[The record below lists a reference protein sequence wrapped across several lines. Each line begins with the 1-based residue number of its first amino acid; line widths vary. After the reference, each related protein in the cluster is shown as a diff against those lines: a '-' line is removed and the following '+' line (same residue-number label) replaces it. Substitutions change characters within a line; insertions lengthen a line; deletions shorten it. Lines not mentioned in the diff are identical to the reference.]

1 MKSIG
6 NKTLIEMLPQIKKV
20 AKKHNLKTYNAKD
33 FKKIV
38 KLLGVFVLMVSCNN
52 HKDRLLDDSIDT
64 VQDMKGWMIQDKEY
78 GIIDEAYADYYIEYL
93 DEVEKNLIEIH
104 GI

>member
-20 AKKHNLKTYNAKD
+20 AKKHNLKTYKAKD

-38 KLLGVFVLMVSCNN
+38 KLLGVFVLMVSCSNK
-52 HKDRLLDDSIDT
+52 KDRLLYESIDT
-64 VQDMKGWMIQDKEY
+64 VQDMKGWMIQDKAY
-78 GIIDEAYADYYIEYL
+78 GIIDEDYADYYIEYL
-93 DEVEKNLIEIH
+93 DDVEKNLIEIH

>member
-20 AKKHNLKTYNAKD
+20 AKKHNLKTYKAKD

-52 HKDRLLDDSIDT
+52 YKDRLLDDSIDT
-64 VQDMKGWMIQDKEY
+64 VQDMKEWMIQDKEY
-78 GIIDEAYADYYIEYL
+78 GIVDEAYADYYIEYL
-93 DEVEKNLIEIH
+93 DDVERNLIEINSL
-104 GI
+104 